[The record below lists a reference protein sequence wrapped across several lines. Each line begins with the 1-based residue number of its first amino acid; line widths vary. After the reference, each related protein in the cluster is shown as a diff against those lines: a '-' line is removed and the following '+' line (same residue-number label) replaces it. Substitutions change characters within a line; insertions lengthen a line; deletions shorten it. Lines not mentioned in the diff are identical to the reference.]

1 MASLRMK
8 PPAISVLDLTVI
20 HDHETHAQAL
30 QRSVAFAKEAEGLG
44 YLRYWTPEHHAVSH
58 MASVAP
64 AILTAVIANATRS
77 IRVGAGGVMLL
88 NHSPLIVAEQFGTL
102 SSLFPGR
109 IDLGLGRAVGSEK
122 VNREDHPKGIGPQ
135 TRRN

>member
-1 MASLRMK
+1 
-8 PPAISVLDLTVI
+8 
-20 HDHETHAQAL
+20 
-30 QRSVAFAKEAEGLG
+30 
-44 YLRYWTPEHHAVSH
+44 

-64 AILTAVIANATRS
+64 AIMTASIANATHS

-122 VNREDHPKGIGPQ
+122 PKEKI
-135 TRRN
+135 TRKALGRKPKKVKKNLRSEYVS

>member
-1 MASLRMK
+1 MK
-8 PPAISVLDLTVI
+8 SPAISVLDLTII
-20 HDHETHAQAL
+20 HEHETHTQTL
-30 QRSVAFAKEAEGLG
+30 QKSIAFAKEIERLG

-64 AILTAVIANATRS
+64 AIMTASIANATHS

-122 VNREDHPKGIGPQ
+122 VNEKI
-135 TRRN
+135 TRKALGRKPEESEEEF